1 MSFEHSKLKRID
13 ILNHLEN
20 NRNNIRPPDDR
31 YKDEYV
37 NFVCEQLGIEQSE
50 VHYEV
55 LIDISKIKSFYK
67 ACGYDFQK
75 MKNKHKK
82 FFNACVKSKR
92 LATSPPSTP
101 PVQSP
106 PEVVQPAQNVDEEY
120 EKVKWTKNRAG
131 GDVAMHRGYWYVLK
145 K

>member
-82 FFNACVKSKR
+82 FFNAYVKSKR
-92 LATSPPSTP
+92 LATAPPSPPNNET
-101 PVQSP
+101 VCFNFKKI
-106 PEVVQPAQNVDEEY
+106 VLFLI
-120 EKVKWTKNRAG
+120 KNLHFYISKL
-131 GDVAMHRGYWYVLK
+131 VTYISKHR
-145 K
+145 